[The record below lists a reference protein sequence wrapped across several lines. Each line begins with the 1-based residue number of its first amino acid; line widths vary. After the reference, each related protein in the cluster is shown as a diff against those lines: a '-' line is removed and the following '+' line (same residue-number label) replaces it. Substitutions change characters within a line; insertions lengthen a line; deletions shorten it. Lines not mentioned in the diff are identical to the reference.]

1 MKIEEA
7 IQQKKFKNEFLKAD
21 INIMYT
27 ASWLSLLKRQLLNDF
42 DISWQQF
49 NILRI
54 LKGQFPNT
62 SPLKELS
69 ERMIDKTSNTSRLV
83 DKLVDK
89 GLVERNLCPRDRRRV
104 DIVISKAGLDMI
116 DEVSPVIE
124 EGMSEVL
131 ARITEDEARMLN
143 SILDKIR
150 TE

>member
-143 SILDKIR
+143 TILDKIR

>member
-104 DIVISKAGLDMI
+104 DIVISKSGLDMI

-124 EGMSEVL
+124 EGISEVL
-131 ARITEDEARMLN
+131 ARITEEEARTLN
-143 SILDKIR
+143 TILDKIR